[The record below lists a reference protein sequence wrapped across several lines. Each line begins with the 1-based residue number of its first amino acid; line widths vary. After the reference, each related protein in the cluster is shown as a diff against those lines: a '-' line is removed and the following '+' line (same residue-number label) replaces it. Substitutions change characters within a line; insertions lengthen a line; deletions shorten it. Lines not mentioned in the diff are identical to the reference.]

1 MMSQFD
7 FENLAALAEERHAE
21 MVAQAQQQQMLNE
34 AQPARPHDH
43 NVWQWLRHAVVDP
56 LQHIHLH
63 GSAATRHSV
72 QHH

>member
-7 FENLAALAEERHAE
+7 FENLAALAEDRHAE
-21 MVAQAQQQQMLNE
+21 MLAEAQQQRLLNE

-43 NVWQWLRHAVVDP
+43 RVWRWLHHAILDP

-63 GSAATRHSV
+63 RPALIRRSA